1 MQDQQPAP
9 DFGEPWQADKTW
21 PQIICDKGGVHAMV
35 DVFDKTP
42 GLRDRIIATMNACA
56 GMVDPA
62 AEIQAMRLAAPVW
75 QPIETAPKDGL
86 HILAHDGNT
95 YYPPAVVHWH
105 VDDWYLSNCP
115 IDGNNEYDP
124 AHWMPLPTPPQV

>member
-1 MQDQQPAP
+1 
-9 DFGEPWQADKTW
+9 
-21 PQIICDKGGVHAMV
+21 MV

-75 QPIETAPKDGL
+75 QPIETAPLDGSWML
-86 HILAHDGNT
+86 VTCGGENA
-95 YYPPAVVHWH
+95 PAVVFWDSEIGMWIENENDSSSWILPADWPLTHWT
-105 VDDWYLSNCP
+105 
-115 IDGNNEYDP
+115 
-124 AHWMPLPTPPQV
+124 PLPTPPQV